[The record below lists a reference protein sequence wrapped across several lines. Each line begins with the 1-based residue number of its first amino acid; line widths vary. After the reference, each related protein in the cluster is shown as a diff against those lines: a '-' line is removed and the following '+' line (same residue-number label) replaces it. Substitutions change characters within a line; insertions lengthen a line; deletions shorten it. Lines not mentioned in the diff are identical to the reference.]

1 MLSELGNALLVRVE
15 DRLIWCDP
23 LTLEE
28 QLEHLF
34 EGGKILDF
42 AVESDA
48 SHCAVLVGPALYLLN
63 KEGET
68 IWCRDAATGSEEVHD
83 FPFFEE
89 EGEGGGAVYL
99 ANGKIITSLVGEEY
113 VTNVFSLSGK
123 IRIRLK
129 PEVGYALLSVTRDG
143 KWIMFRY
150 QELVEL
156 MDTHR
161 KLPVFKPYT
170 YPDAAEISADGSI
183 LAGID
188 IENWETGAT
197 DERLVLRFR
206 RPSGELISEKVLD
219 KAPTNVDHPLTY
231 DWYFDPPVL
240 TQDGAYCLI
249 MARRE
254 GAQKS
259 QIGLFDTATAELLW
273 LNDADPGLG
282 AAHPFSRSG
291 FYRAQFTGGMK
302 IAPDARLIAIT
313 KPDGFI
319 LYNGEGVVLWESGNL
334 GGRTRIVAIT
344 PGGYG
349 IITATYLEEQQQ
361 IVLNRWSR
369 V

>member
-1 MLSELGNALLVRVE
+1 MIAHPRSDYPPLELRARQVRSLADSLWALVFSVLPPPKSAHANPQQVDEPSANHDYARAFKQQWGWKSKDTWERAATAPYDVLMDSGTLSFDAVLSELGNALLVRVE

-99 ANGKIITSLVGEEY
+99 ANGKIIASLVGEEY

-123 IRIRLK
+123 ILIRLK

-161 KLPVFKPYT
+161 KRPVFKPYT
-170 YPDAAEISADGSI
+170 YPDAAELSADGSI

-219 KAPTNVDHPLTY
+219 KAPANVDHLLT
-231 DWYFDPPVL
+231 V
-240 TQDGAYCLI
+240 A
-249 MARRE
+249 
-254 GAQKS
+254 
-259 QIGLFDTATAELLW
+259 
-273 LNDADPGLG
+273 
-282 AAHPFSRSG
+282 SG
-291 FYRAQFTGGMK
+291 ISIPRC
-302 IAPDARLIAIT
+302 
-313 KPDGFI
+313 
-319 LYNGEGVVLWESGNL
+319 
-334 GGRTRIVAIT
+334 
-344 PGGYG
+344 
-349 IITATYLEEQQQ
+349 
-361 IVLNRWSR
+361 
-369 V
+369 